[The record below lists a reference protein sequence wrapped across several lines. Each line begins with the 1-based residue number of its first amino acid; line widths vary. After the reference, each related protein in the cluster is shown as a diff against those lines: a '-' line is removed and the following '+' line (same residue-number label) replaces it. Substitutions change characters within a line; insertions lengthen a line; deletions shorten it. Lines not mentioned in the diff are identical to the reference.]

1 MFESLYILPFVGV
14 FVGFISGFF
23 GIGGGAILVPVL
35 LAFGYDIKS
44 AIADATMLMLTAAI
58 FGSYFNYKRAKYE
71 LRGAI
76 ILGLGAAF
84 GSLFSGFIVEA
95 VPELALK
102 ITLACAIVFNFYR
115 LLRINIHENT
125 GDVNIPEIWLFII
138 GAVIAAFAI
147 SIGMGGAVFL
157 TPLLVGVLGVDI
169 TKAISLG
176 LFFVIFS
183 SFGGF
188 VSMSY
193 NGLID
198 YKIGAILSVGGLVGV
213 YFGTLAHH
221 KIEKHKQK
229 LALMGLNIITFSLVM
244 RSIFLS

>member
-1 MFESLYILPFVGV
+1 MLENLYLLPFIGV

-23 GIGGGAILVPVL
+23 GIGGGAVLVPIL

-84 GSLFSGFIVEA
+84 GSLFSGLIVSF
-95 VPELALK
+95 VPEIALK
-102 ITLACAIVFNFYR
+102 ITLACVISFNFYR
-115 LLRINIHENT
+115 LLRTNVYEST
-125 GDVNIPEIWLFII
+125 SDVNIPEIWLFVI
-138 GAVIAAFAI
+138 GAVIASFAI

-169 TKAISLG
+169 KKAISLG

-188 VSMSY
+188 ISMSIS
-193 NGLID
+193 GLID
-198 YKIGAILSVGGLVGV
+198 YKVGALLSLGGLVGV

-221 KIEKHKQK
+221 KIEKK
-229 LALMGLNIITFSLVM
+229 LQRNCLIALNLVTFSLVLK
-244 RSIFLS
+244 SIIFG

>member
-1 MFESLYILPFVGV
+1 M
-14 FVGFISGFF
+14 
-23 GIGGGAILVPVL
+23 
-35 LAFGYDIKS
+35 
-44 AIADATMLMLTAAI
+44 
-58 FGSYFNYKRAKYE
+58 
-71 LRGAI
+71 
-76 ILGLGAAF
+76 
-84 GSLFSGFIVEA
+84 
-95 VPELALK
+95 
-102 ITLACAIVFNFYR
+102 
-115 LLRINIHENT
+115 
-125 GDVNIPEIWLFII
+125 
-138 GAVIAAFAI
+138 IAAFAI
-147 SIGMGGAVFL
+147 SIGMGGAMFL
-157 TPLLVGVLGVDI
+157 TPLLVGVLGADI
-169 TKAISLG
+169 KKAISLG